1 MKFYK
6 ETNFKETP
14 IGKIPKD
21 WTIAKLS
28 AVLNLRNGQRPVI
41 IENGKFPVF
50 GANGVMGYT
59 DDFLTDEDFTLVIGR
74 VGASGKV
81 HLGKGKIWVSDNAI
95 YSVNYDRQKINMPFL
110 YYLLQLTDI
119 LLIPFHLGQQYNQP
133 YLDQLSPQKSSR
145 FA

>member
-59 DDFLTDEDFTLVIGR
+59 DDFL
-74 VGASGKV
+74 
-81 HLGKGKIWVSDNAI
+81 
-95 YSVNYDRQKINMPFL
+95 
-110 YYLLQLTDI
+110 LTKI
-119 LLIPFHLGQQYNQP
+119 LL
-133 YLDQLSPQKSSR
+133 
-145 FA
+145 